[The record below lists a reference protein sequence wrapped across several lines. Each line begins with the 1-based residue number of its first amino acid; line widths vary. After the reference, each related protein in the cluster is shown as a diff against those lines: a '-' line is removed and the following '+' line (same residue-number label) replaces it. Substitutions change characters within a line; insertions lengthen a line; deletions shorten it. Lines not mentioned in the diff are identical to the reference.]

1 LVVPFGVYSDLK
13 LTKTR
18 AAAINSFYWGSY
30 TASRLVSAFVT
41 IKVGAMAMLL
51 GSFVVGTIGT
61 LILLLFAMKAEA
73 WMWVGSGL
81 LAMGRAAIYASNVA
95 LLEK

>member
-1 LVVPFGVYSDLK
+1 MVVPFGVYSDLK

-61 LILLLFAMKAEA
+61 LILLL
-73 WMWVGSGL
+73 VGSGL